1 MYMESFPLQHTP
13 FLGRQVALEQVME
26 RLSSPDCRLLSLV
39 GPGGVG
45 KTRLAIEAAQQLAGS
60 FRDGANF
67 VSLQPLSHATLMVPT
82 IAEALQLSFFGG
94 DQPRA
99 HLLHALGGRRCLL
112 VLDNFEHLLD
122 GATLVSEILA
132 EAPHVRV
139 LVTSRERLNLRE
151 EWVFD
156 VKGMSYPSSVYSE
169 SIEDYEAVQLF
180 LHHVRRVQP
189 DFSLAEEREG
199 VIRICTLA
207 EGMPLALE
215 MAASWAKALSC
226 QQIADEMQHS
236 LNILTAQTRNT
247 PERHRSMRAVFN
259 HSWHLLSAEEEA
271 VFASLSAFRG
281 GFELDAAEKVAHATL
296 ATLVSLVDKSFLRK
310 RSATRYDIHELLRQ
324 YGEEQLEASGMAE
337 AVHTAHS
344 RYYLQFAAD
353 RGAEVKTP
361 DQFEAL
367 NRMDR
372 DFDNIRTAWNWAVQQ
387 RDTAALDRAIQ
398 GLYQFGFL
406 RSHYHETM
414 PLFIDALEE
423 LGNWDD
429 TPPALIGRLL
439 AHRWGYLHW
448 WQQSDYQTAMADL
461 DRALE
466 IAKAVGQPCDI
477 AFCHLMRGYVAI
489 STGRYDE
496 ALHFFEASRFSYHEM
511 NEPYY
516 ESWALH
522 RVAFSY
528 LNLGD
533 RERYVELTEKSLE
546 LARAS
551 YNQVAVVN
559 CLYNL
564 GADYLLSG
572 FYRKGA
578 DYSRQALEIATQLG
592 QCDQIAYSNSLRAV
606 AYFGTGDLENARIHA
621 QRSLDLLNEL
631 NMGLYRPYPL
641 SILILIACS
650 QEDYTEANRLD
661 RSGRPYSTNLIGSQL
676 IDLARSVLAWA
687 MDDTEACRQ
696 YVYHALELVDIMSSP
711 VISRWLLPCI
721 AWLLSGS
728 QPERAAQLL
737 GAAFAEP
744 DTTMAWIEGWRP
756 TQELFAF
763 LKLRLGESRYRLA
776 WEQGKNAV
784 LERLIPDLRH
794 ELDAEAAPTLVEP
807 LTQREI
813 EVLRLMS
820 DGLSNPEIAEQ
831 FVISAGTVKTHTLN
845 IYRKLDVRNRT
856 EAINRARALHLL
868 N

>member
-1 MYMESFPLQHTP
+1 MQSFPLQHTP
-13 FLGRQVALEQVME
+13 FLGRQVALEQVTE
-26 RLSSPDCRLLSLV
+26 RLGSPDCRLLSLV

-60 FRDGANF
+60 FRDGAYF
-67 VSLQPLSHATLMVPT
+67 VSLQPLSQVSLMVPT
-82 IAEALQLSFFGG
+82 IAEALQLSFLGG
-94 DQPRA
+94 DQPKA

-122 GATLVSEILA
+122 GATLISEILA
-132 EAPHVRV
+132 EAPQVRV
-139 LVTSRERLNLRE
+139 LVTSRERLNLQE
-151 EWVFD
+151 EWVFN

-169 SIEDYEAVQLF
+169 AIEDYEAVQLF

-199 VIRICTLA
+199 IIRICTLA

-259 HSWHLLSAEEEA
+259 HSWHLLSEEEEA

-281 GFELDAAEKVAHATL
+281 GFDLDAAEQVANASL

-310 RSATRYDIHELLRQ
+310 RSATRCDIHELLRQ
-324 YGEEQLEASGMAE
+324 YGEEQLEASGRAE
-337 AVHTAHS
+337 EVHTAHS
-344 RYYLQFAAD
+344 RYYLRFAAE
-353 RGAEVKTP
+353 RGSELKTP
-361 DQFEAL
+361 QQFEAL
-367 NRMDR
+367 KRMDN
-372 DFDNIRTAWNWAVQQ
+372 DFDNIRTAWNWAVRQ
-387 RDTAALDRAIQ
+387 RDAAALDGAIQ

-406 RSHYHETM
+406 RSHYHETV
-414 PLFIDALEE
+414 PLFVDALEALSTDE
-423 LGNWDD
+423 Q

-448 WQQSDYQTAMADL
+448 WQQRDYQTAINDI

-466 IAKAVGQPCDI
+466 IAKASGQPCDI
-477 AFCHLMRGYVAI
+477 AFGHLMRGYAAI

-511 NEPYY
+511 DEPYY

-528 LNLGD
+528 LNLGE

-546 LARAS
+546 LARTA

-564 GADYLLSG
+564 GADYLLTG
-572 FYRKGA
+572 FYRKGM

-592 QCDQIAYSNSLRAV
+592 QCDQIAHSNNLLALACLSQ
-606 AYFGTGDLENARIHA
+606 GDLEAARLYAEHGLALI
-621 QRSLDLLNEL
+621 DEM
-631 NMGLYRPYPL
+631 NMGLFRPYPL
-641 SILILIACS
+641 TILIVLACIR
-650 QEDYTEANRLD
+650 EDYAEASRLE
-661 RSGRPYSTNLIGSQL
+661 RGGRPYNTNLMGYEL
-676 IDLARSVLAWA
+676 IDLARAILAWA
-687 MDDTEACRQ
+687 MDDTETCRQ
-696 YVYHALELVDIMSSP
+696 YVCHALGLTYIMFSP
-711 VISRWLLPCI
+711 VIARWLLPCA
-721 AWLLSGS
+721 AWLLSEI

-737 GAAFAEP
+737 GAAFAEA
-744 DTTMAWIEGWRP
+744 DSSLAWLEGWRP
-756 TQELFAF
+756 LQELNTH
-763 LKLRLGESRYRLA
+763 LNKVLGETRCLLA
-776 WEQGKNAV
+776 WEQGKNLV
-784 LERLIPDLRH
+784 LENLVTELRG
-794 ELDAEAAPTLVEP
+794 ELDTEDGTPPSLAEP

-856 EAINRARALHLL
+856 EAVNRARALHLL

>member
-1 MYMESFPLQHTP
+1 MQSFPLQHTP
-13 FLGRQVALEQVME
+13 FLGRRAALEQVTE
-26 RLSSPDCRLLSLV
+26 RLGSPDCRLLSLV

-45 KTRLAIEAAQQLAGS
+45 KTRLAIEAAQQLAGG
-60 FRDGANF
+60 FRDGAYF
-67 VSLQPLSHATLMVPT
+67 VSLQPLSHVSLLVPT
-82 IAEALQLSFFGG
+82 IAEVIQLSFFGG
-94 DQPRA
+94 DQPKA

-122 GATLVSEILA
+122 GATLISEILA
-132 EAPHVRV
+132 EAPHVKV
-139 LVTSRERLNLRE
+139 LVTSRERLNLQE
-151 EWVFD
+151 EWVFN
-156 VKGMSYPSSVYSE
+156 VKGMDSPSSVYSE

-189 DFSLAEEREG
+189 DFSLAEEQEG

-281 GFELDAAEKVAHATL
+281 GFELDAAEKVANASL

-310 RSATRYDIHELLRQ
+310 RSATRCDIHELLRQ
-324 YGEEQLEASGMAE
+324 YGQEQLEASGMAGV
-337 AVHTAHS
+337 VHTAHS
-344 RYYLQFAAD
+344 RYYLQFVAE
-353 RGAEVKTP
+353 RGIEIKTP

-367 NRMDR
+367 KRIDQ
-372 DFDNIRTAWNWAVQQ
+372 DFDNIRTAWNWAVRQ
-387 RDTAALDRAIQ
+387 RDTVALDRAIQ
-398 GLYQFGFL
+398 GLYHYGFL
-406 RSHYHETM
+406 RSHYHETV
-414 PLFIDALEE
+414 PLFVDALETLSADE
-423 LGNWDD
+423 Q

-448 WQQSDYQTAMADL
+448 WQQRDYQTAIADI

-466 IAKAVGQPCDI
+466 IAKSSGQPCDI
-477 AFCHLMRGYVAI
+477 AFSHLMRGYAAM
-489 STGRYDE
+489 SSGQYDE

-511 NEPYY
+511 DEPYY

-546 LARAS
+546 LARAA

-592 QCDQIAYSNSLRAV
+592 QCDQIAHSNNLLALACLSEGDMEAARAYV
-606 AYFGTGDLENARIHA
+606 ERGLALID
-621 QRSLDLLNEL
+621 EL
-631 NMGLYRPYPL
+631 NMGTFRPYPL
-641 SILILIACS
+641 TILIVLACVR
-650 QEDYTEANRLD
+650 EDYAEASRLE
-661 RSGRPYSTNLIGSQL
+661 RAGRPYNTNLMGYEL
-676 IDLARSVLAWA
+676 IDLARAILAWA
-687 MDDTEACRQ
+687 MDDAETCRQ
-696 YVYHALELVDIMSSP
+696 YVYHALGLTYVMFSP
-711 VISRWLLPCI
+711 VIVRWLLPCA
-721 AWLLSGS
+721 AWLLSET
-728 QPERAAQLL
+728 QPERATELL

-756 TQELFAF
+756 TQELFASV
-763 LKLRLGESRYRLA
+763 KLRLGEPRYRLA
-776 WEQGKNAV
+776 WEQGKNLV
-784 LERLIPDLRH
+784 LENLIPDLRN
-794 ELDAEAAPTLVEP
+794 ELDTDVGAPPPLVEP

-820 DGLSNPEIAEQ
+820 SGLSNPEIAQQ